1 MDPRR
6 GACPSTATL
15 YTPNKNM
22 DTLNDATTVLVR
34 LILRYFGFFLCLFLP
49 LASCSQYGDAEH
61 ITAILGESVVL
72 NCPVSQPETPYIIQ
86 WKRQHHKIPIYI
98 WYDGYDPHV
107 EDNYKGRASRVN
119 PNTNYGLASLN
130 LTSVKENDQGWYECN
145 VFYLDRTGATDNGTW
160 IHLDVHAPPRFVT
173 TPDDVTYVNIGDSI
187 ILNCE
192 AEGTPTPEIMWFRDD
207 KPVTPSDSVGIFNDG
222 TELRIN
228 KIRDQDIGDYL
239 CVARNAEGRVVHDAK
254 VVIAGGAVIVNPPHN
269 LTRLEG
275 EKADFPCEAKALP
288 GNVTV
293 VWKRENVPIDQLSW
307 LDTRSIVRKDGTLV
321 INPTSADDGG
331 FFTCEVS
338 NGIGTPQRASAYLN
352 VEYPARV
359 TYTPTVQY
367 LPFRQQGIIKCHI
380 KSNPPTQFVTWIKDK
395 RLFDPDNEEGVVRLK
410 NGSLLITKVNQGH
423 QGRYSC
429 TPYNRHTTAGS
440 SGDMEVLVREP
451 PVFSPRPQ
459 AQYHGEMGEDVMLV
473 CGGKGSPT
481 PTVTWRRRDGQNL
494 PRDRTEIHGGNLT
507 IKSLRKGD
515 HGFYECEVK
524 NEIMD
529 IVAPTQL
536 LVEGTTPHPPYNI
549 STETTPFGVKLSWL
563 PGYPG
568 GRDYDQKYTIWYRTL
583 GSNTWSQ
590 IDVKPAGSTT
600 VSIHNLS
607 PQSTYE
613 FQVQGK
619 NELGDGMFSDI
630 VTATTKAVGGGTPTP
645 KTPVPPVE
653 PPNNPV
659 GEEKEATPS
668 PTGPKPE
675 YDYELNILPTD
686 SSGQTYFP
694 IIINPKGPKPDPP
707 TNLNVKRVK
716 DGFLI
721 TWDAPEDSPVPVQY
735 YDIEYKIDTG
745 WKKLNKEN
753 IVGETSYKVKKF
765 KSDTLYAF
773 RVLAKTVTSFDVSE
787 EFKFQVPVISKEREI
802 TAAIVGGILFF
813 IVAIILSVCMVK
825 ICNNR
830 KRKKQDKAYNMVA
843 CRVGDNRNGGQPT
856 SPVPVKNLLWTRISG
871 LNWLRKK
878 FEFLFERKRS
888 RDDTIDSRRPLHSSF
903 EIQERSQLQNQTDE
917 GNEDPNMSAGGLFDS
932 YGRSVGSIQ
941 RTMEGKFVLDKD
953 SEEGGFTSPRK
964 PIRSLVKRRSSVLP
978 YTIQPNSFVKWVN
991 RGRDRYYN
999 RFVAIPTTI
1008 EGGVYDVRA
1017 GTALQVTPRVTFSTE
1032 DPVGDS
1038 PYGHRIPSNLWRA
1051 QYVVQS
1057 PTSPEF
1063 GHHVIPESPNSTLPL
1078 LKQRRLR
1085 SSSPRPYIDEWNQLA
1100 QLASFNDEMSS
1111 VRQPSSVERSFPSTV
1126 FSSFQNSS
1134 QKTPSMHG
1142 TPLNA
1147 ASLLQDSVNMEYN
1160 RVIQEQERLLQQNKL
1175 LMRQQELQ
1183 RLAYTP
1189 QRVRYKISQPQ
1200 DNQVHASYP
1209 RPYFPRGSG
1218 NMYYSGHFTSWPTP
1232 YRQALVGQAYR
1243 APHAHFRS
1251 PRSSLFHPPYRE
1263 PIVILPNSYS
1273 VPHHYVNVPPRQGHV
1288 YQRILGEDPSYYL
1301 LKPSSETPK
1310 PLATSSPPRSRVQP
1324 QHSHIHM
1331 HTPRYPRY
1339 YVEPDININPSLLV
1353 HPETLGESDISI
1365 DQPVTYTRD
1374 RLQRAIGRVR
1384 SGGLKSIVRPHS
1396 APNLSSAGRNSGSIY
1411 IESKKSDKK
1420 GETSLG
1426 PEDTYEKS
1434 EEISHEQSPNSS
1446 SGFGSKNTS
1455 QQQSSSQSGHSMS
1468 ALGLD
1473 TSRIEASEADKKVTD
1488 TSRLDRSRLYL
1499 PSSKQS
1505 LPSQVPS
1512 YGQWLPRQVLPQFR
1526 LPLYHPSVESSLL
1539 VETRNAN
1546 APQLYQPS
1554 LPQHRTHFPISTAAP
1569 SPLYQNLDS
1578 HVLRTPKQIK
1588 LRRPDKTQVL
1598 SIGTDPAIVSNYPFH
1613 IHSTGFTHL
1622 PNLDLSVDD
1631 HYEFDTLLSPTPGV
1645 EDSNTFWS
1653 RSRSLS
1659 GERGLSD
1666 SEIYGSGGKR
1676 KEAQE
1681 SMEAR
1686 VAAMKQEF
1694 HEYRQRQAKR
1704 RSSRE
1709 LESVC

>member
-22 DTLNDATTVLVR
+22 DKLNDATTVLVR

-307 LDTRSIVRKDGTLV
+307 LDTRSIVRKDGTL
-321 INPTSADDGG
+321 
-331 FFTCEVS
+331 
-338 NGIGTPQRASAYLN
+338 
-352 VEYPARV
+352 
-359 TYTPTVQY
+359 
-367 LPFRQQGIIKCHI
+367 
-380 KSNPPTQFVTWIKDK
+380 
-395 RLFDPDNEEGVVRLK
+395 
-410 NGSLLITKVNQGH
+410 
-423 QGRYSC
+423 
-429 TPYNRHTTAGS
+429 
-440 SGDMEVLVREP
+440 
-451 PVFSPRPQ
+451 
-459 AQYHGEMGEDVMLV
+459 
-473 CGGKGSPT
+473 
-481 PTVTWRRRDGQNL
+481 RDGQNL

-568 GRDYDQKYTIWYRTL
+568 GRDYDQKYRTL

-630 VTATTKAVGGGTPTP
+630 VTATTK
-645 KTPVPPVE
+645 
-653 PPNNPV
+653 
-659 GEEKEATPS
+659 
-668 PTGPKPE
+668 E

-787 EFKFQVPVISKEREI
+787 EFKFQVPVISKERLIIWWPAE
-802 TAAIVGGILFF
+802 L
-813 IVAIILSVCMVK
+813 AIIAME
-825 ICNNR
+825 
-830 KRKKQDKAYNMVA
+830 D
-843 CRVGDNRNGGQPT
+843 
-856 SPVPVKNLLWTRISG
+856 SPQVQFRLLWTRISG

-878 FEFLFERKRS
+878 FQILFDRKRS

-917 GNEDPNMSAGGLFDS
+917 GNEDPNMSAGLFDS
-932 YGRSVGSIQ
+932 YGKSVGSIQ

-1078 LKQRRLR
+1078 LKQRRIR

-1455 QQQSSSQSGHSMS
+1455 QQQSSSQSGHSIS

-1473 TSRIEASEADKKVTD
+1473 TSRIEASESDKKVTE

-1554 LPQHRTHFPISTAAP
+1554 LPQHRTHFPISAAAP
-1569 SPLYQNLDS
+1569 SPLYQN
-1578 HVLRTPKQIK
+1578 VLRTPKQIK

-1645 EDSNTFWS
+1645 EDSNSFWS

-1709 LESVC
+1709 LEILLLN